1 MAHMNVVIVQSDPQH
16 AQSLA
21 EMLGSRSCN
30 VSVAGTLEE
39 LRRAV
44 KKQNVQAVVVDLDV
58 VSMKEVSALCREH
71 GLDVICT
78 HRVADEKMWVEAVNA
93 GAVDVCYPTDANA
106 ISGALCVNHHSA
118 AA

>member
-1 MAHMNVVIVQSDPQH
+1 MSHMNVVIVQSNPQD

-21 EMLGSRSCN
+21 NVLGSRSCN
-30 VSVAGTLEE
+30 VSVAGTLDE

-44 KKQNVQAVVVDLDV
+44 HKKGLHAAVVDLDV
-58 VSMKEVSALCREH
+58 VPMTEIAALCREF
-71 GLDVICT
+71 GLEVVCT
-78 HRVADEKMWVEAVNA
+78 HRIADEKMWVDAVNA

-106 ISGALCVNHHSA
+106 ISGALSVNQHSA

>member
-1 MAHMNVVIVQSDPQH
+1 MAQTNVVILQSDPQH
-16 AQSLA
+16 AESLA
-21 EMLGSRSCN
+21 ATLGSRTCN
-30 VSVAGTLEE
+30 VSVASSLDE

-44 KKQNVQAVVVDLDV
+44 KKQTVQAVVVDLDV
-58 VSMKEVSALCREH
+58 VPMKEVSALCREH

-106 ISGALCVNHHSA
+106 ISGALCMNHQSA